1 MEPMAA
7 RALATIKQ
15 ASSDFGADDPES
27 EQYVAFAHIYLSEA
41 AKRLITIDDSSVK
54 SLGLRQADDLNH
66 DAPLG
71 AVERAAE
78 ALFKEYLYFWRG
90 VATGE
95 YVDEDEHS
103 AAFVRRP
110 PKPDLTVL
118 PGGKE

>member
-1 MEPMAA
+1 MESLTD
-7 RALATIKQ
+7 RALAAIKK

-41 AKRLITIDDSSVK
+41 AKRFITIDDSSV
-54 SLGLRQADDLNH
+54 SLGLRQADDPNPN
-66 DAPLG
+66 APLG
-71 AVERAAE
+71 PVERAAE

-90 VATGE
+90 VAMGE

-103 AAFVRRP
+103 AAFMRRAT
-110 PKPDLTVL
+110 KPDLTVL